1 MSANIPAKSYEW
13 ISQNQGRTEVRVHLE
28 DGSHFVLSAA
38 EAQKQLGINLEDLK
52 PTEQAP

>member
-28 DGSHFVLSAA
+28 DGSHFVLSET
-38 EAQKQLGINLEDLK
+38 EAKKQLGISLK
-52 PTEQAP
+52 DQAPSKQS